1 MDKKR
6 NMGTYLLASVM
17 PGVLL
22 LSVYIALGVYPF
34 GQRSLLITDMSQ
46 LYVDFYSYLIDVFHG
61 QKALFFSWEGGLGMN
76 MTGVVSFYLASPFSF
91 LIAFFDKQSV
101 TEGILLITI
110 LKTAACGLTF
120 SIYTRK
126 ALHLCAAP
134 NLCFSIAYSLMSYVI
149 VYALNIMWLDGVIFL
164 PLVLLGLHRLQ
175 DKGSMLLLTIAY
187 TLLFIAQF
195 YIAIWLGFF
204 LCCILPA
211 SVWLKRGF
219 P

>member
-126 ALHLCAAP
+126 ALHLREPVLFRSIQPNVLCDCLRPQYYVAGRRDISSSRTFRASPAA
-134 NLCFSIAYSLMSYVI
+134 
-149 VYALNIMWLDGVIFL
+149 G
-164 PLVLLGLHRLQ
+164 
-175 DKGSMLLLTIAY
+175 
-187 TLLFIAQF
+187 
-195 YIAIWLGFF
+195 
-204 LCCILPA
+204 
-211 SVWLKRGF
+211 
-219 P
+219 

>member
-149 VYALNIMWLDGVIFL
+149 VYALNIMWLSLI
-164 PLVLLGLHRLQ
+164 H
-175 DKGSMLLLTIAY
+175 I
-187 TLLFIAQF
+187 
-195 YIAIWLGFF
+195 
-204 LCCILPA
+204 
-211 SVWLKRGF
+211 
-219 P
+219 

>member
-1 MDKKR
+1 
-6 NMGTYLLASVM
+6 
-17 PGVLL
+17 
-22 LSVYIALGVYPF
+22 
-34 GQRSLLITDMSQ
+34 
-46 LYVDFYSYLIDVFHG
+46 
-61 QKALFFSWEGGLGMN
+61 

-195 YIAIWLGFF
+195 YIAYIGWDFF
-204 LCCILPA
+204 FAVFCRPLC
-211 SVWLKRGF
+211 G
-219 P
+219 

>member
-76 MTGVVSFYLASPFSF
+76 MTGVVSFYLAARFRSS
-91 LIAFFDKQSV
+91 
-101 TEGILLITI
+101 
-110 LKTAACGLTF
+110 
-120 SIYTRK
+120 
-126 ALHLCAAP
+126 
-134 NLCFSIAYSLMSYVI
+134 
-149 VYALNIMWLDGVIFL
+149 
-164 PLVLLGLHRLQ
+164 
-175 DKGSMLLLTIAY
+175 
-187 TLLFIAQF
+187 LLFLTSVRHGRDSPHYNTEDCRLRADIF
-195 YIAIWLGFF
+195 YLHSKSASSLRGAEPVLFHSIQPNV
-204 LCCILPA
+204 LCDCLRPQYYVAGRRDFSSSRTFRA
-211 SVWLKRGF
+211 SPVAG
-219 P
+219 

>member
-76 MTGVVSFYLASPFSF
+76 MTGVVSFYLASPFSPHYN
-91 LIAFFDKQSV
+91 
-101 TEGILLITI
+101 TEDCRLRADIFYLHSKSASSSRGAEPVLFRSIQPNVLCDCLRPQYYVAGRRDFSSSRTFRASP
-110 LKTAACGLTF
+110 AAG
-120 SIYTRK
+120 
-126 ALHLCAAP
+126 
-134 NLCFSIAYSLMSYVI
+134 
-149 VYALNIMWLDGVIFL
+149 
-164 PLVLLGLHRLQ
+164 
-175 DKGSMLLLTIAY
+175 
-187 TLLFIAQF
+187 
-195 YIAIWLGFF
+195 
-204 LCCILPA
+204 
-211 SVWLKRGF
+211 
-219 P
+219 

>member
-101 TEGILLITI
+101 TEGISPHYNTEDCRLRADIFYLHSKSASSSRGAEPVLFRSIQPNVLCDCLRPQYYVAGRRDFSSSRTFRASP
-110 LKTAACGLTF
+110 AAG
-120 SIYTRK
+120 
-126 ALHLCAAP
+126 
-134 NLCFSIAYSLMSYVI
+134 
-149 VYALNIMWLDGVIFL
+149 
-164 PLVLLGLHRLQ
+164 
-175 DKGSMLLLTIAY
+175 
-187 TLLFIAQF
+187 
-195 YIAIWLGFF
+195 
-204 LCCILPA
+204 
-211 SVWLKRGF
+211 
-219 P
+219 

>member
-61 QKALFFSWEGGLGMN
+61 QKALFFFLGGRFRNEYDGSGLLLL
-76 MTGVVSFYLASPFSF
+76 SQPFSF

-126 ALHLCAAP
+126 ALHLRAAP
-134 NLCFSIAYSLMSYVI
+134 NLCFSVAYSLMSYVI

-195 YIAIWLGFF
+195 YIAYMVGIFF
-204 LCCILPA
+204 FAVFCRPLC
-211 SVWLKRGF
+211 G
-219 P
+219 

>member
-126 ALHLCAAP
+126 ALHLRGAEPVLFRSIQPNVLCDCLRPQYYVAGRRDFSSSRTFRASPAA
-134 NLCFSIAYSLMSYVI
+134 
-149 VYALNIMWLDGVIFL
+149 G
-164 PLVLLGLHRLQ
+164 
-175 DKGSMLLLTIAY
+175 
-187 TLLFIAQF
+187 
-195 YIAIWLGFF
+195 
-204 LCCILPA
+204 
-211 SVWLKRGF
+211 
-219 P
+219 

>member
-101 TEGILLITI
+101 TEGISPHYNTEDCRLRADIVLFRSIQPNVLCDCLRPQYYVAGRRDFSSSRTFRASP
-110 LKTAACGLTF
+110 AAG
-120 SIYTRK
+120 
-126 ALHLCAAP
+126 
-134 NLCFSIAYSLMSYVI
+134 
-149 VYALNIMWLDGVIFL
+149 
-164 PLVLLGLHRLQ
+164 
-175 DKGSMLLLTIAY
+175 
-187 TLLFIAQF
+187 
-195 YIAIWLGFF
+195 
-204 LCCILPA
+204 
-211 SVWLKRGF
+211 
-219 P
+219 